1 LEYSSNFAI
10 PFMEHCEDMSAT
22 ADGVVR
28 EGFYS
33 TKLGL
38 RGVPAYS
45 EEICL
50 ARDLLVLRSVP
61 GRYHASHLSSQGS
74 VELVRTAKTHGLPVS
89 AETAPHYLCFDDSC
103 LESYDTSFRINP
115 PIGTAE
121 DRDAL
126 IEGLKDGTIDCIA
139 SDHAPHAAHEKQVEF
154 EYAPPGAIG
163 LETTFAVIITQLVRP
178 GHVRLTDALSLI
190 THRPAQILGIS
201 AGTLGVGEAADL
213 TLFDPEEEWVVEE
226 AGLRS
231 KSKNSPWLGKKLIGR
246 VKHTVVDGNLLPAT
260 SGTEGHPEQ

>member
-1 LEYSSNFAI
+1 V
-10 PFMEHCEDMSAT
+10 T
-22 ADGVVR
+22 
-28 EGFYS
+28 
-33 TKLGL
+33 
-38 RGVPAYS
+38 
-45 EEICL
+45 
-50 ARDLLVLRSVP
+50 
-61 GRYHASHLSSQGS
+61 
-74 VELVRTAKTHGLPVS
+74 

-115 PIGTAE
+115 PIGTPE

-126 IEGLKDGTIDCIA
+126 IEALKDGTIDCIA

-178 GHVRLTDALSLI
+178 GHLRLTDALSLI
-190 THRPAQILGIS
+190 THRPARIIGIS

-231 KSKNSPWLGKKLIGR
+231 KSKNSPWLGKKLVGR

-260 SGTEGHPEQ
+260 PGTEGHPER